1 MDCMT
6 LTLPTIVASAFK
18 LPDPIRAV
26 IFDMDG
32 TLLDTEAVHLNAFAR
47 TGAAIG
53 WPMPQELLLSMVGI
67 HRDGN
72 RQMLADRLGPEFPL
86 ERFYADSD
94 ALFEAAVDA
103 GIPLRPGA
111 DLLLDHLARRGI
123 PMGLATSTAAPFAQ
137 DRLEKTGIAQYF
149 DVVVTRSDVMHPK
162 PHPEP
167 YLLAAARLGLDPKD
181 VVAVEDSYAGVQ
193 SATAAGIAT
202 VLVPDLLPP
211 TGELALACAA
221 ILPSLADLRDLLVT
235 TA

>member
-1 MDCMT
+1 MNRMT
-6 LTLPTIVASAFK
+6 LPLSTVAEPLSR

-32 TLLDTEAVHLNAFAR
+32 TLLETEAVHLDAFAR
-47 TGAAIG
+47 TGDAIG

-67 HRDGN
+67 HRDAN

-94 ALFEAAVDA
+94 ALFDAAVDA

-111 DLLLDHLARRGI
+111 DLLLDHLARSGI
-123 PMGLATSTAAPFAQ
+123 PMALATSTEAPFAQ
-137 DRLEKTGIAQYF
+137 DRLRKTGIAQYF
-149 DVVVTRSDVMHPK
+149 DVVVTRSDVVHPK

-167 YLLAAARLGLDPKD
+167 YLLAAARLGVEPEH
-181 VVAVEDSYAGVQ
+181 VVAVEDSHAGVQ

-202 VLVPDLLPP
+202 VMVPDLLPA
-211 TGELALACAA
+211 TDELALACAA
-221 ILPSLADLRDLLVT
+221 ILPSLADLRDLLVK

>member
-94 ALFEAAVDA
+94 ALFEAAVD
-103 GIPLRPGA
+103 
-111 DLLLDHLARRGI
+111 D
-123 PMGLATSTAAPFAQ
+123 TAAY
-137 DRLEKTGIAQYF
+137 RWKSEYT
-149 DVVVTRSDVMHPK
+149 
-162 PHPEP
+162 
-167 YLLAAARLGLDPKD
+167 
-181 VVAVEDSYAGVQ
+181 
-193 SATAAGIAT
+193 
-202 VLVPDLLPP
+202 
-211 TGELALACAA
+211 
-221 ILPSLADLRDLLVT
+221 PSLTRPSFHS
-235 TA
+235 